1 MNMEND
7 SLMHYGVLGMKWGR
21 RKSGGLIVSNKSK
34 TKSKNQKK
42 GARRLKQ
49 VNLNRTKNSIDELDK
64 NAKNINRHVKNIKNR
79 HRKPITY
86 DFSSMS
92 DDELSKKLKRLRM
105 ESEYARLSSSD
116 VNVGRSKVGNILRD
130 VGDMVAVASSA
141 AAVAT
146 AINQLRNN

>member
-1 MNMEND
+1 MEND

-21 RKSGGLIVSNKSK
+21 RKSRALVVSNKSK

-42 GARRLKQ
+42 GERHLKKA
-49 VNLNRTKNSIDELDK
+49 NLNRAKNSIDELDK

-116 VNVGRSKVGNILRD
+116 VDVGRNKVSNILRD
-130 VGDMVAVASSA
+130 VGDVVAIASSA

-146 AINQLRNN
+146 AINQLRK